1 MDNRIMTEELN
12 NSDTQQGDKNW
23 KEMREKMSLY
33 ESKIAEYE
41 GKERQEVF
49 KTAGL
54 DTTKGVG
61 KAVEMMYEGEMTVE
75 GIQQYAS
82 EEFGVEFGNQ
92 DRLQETVMATE
103 QSQDKLNNIQKNSV
117 VDMYDT
123 DVVSQIREIE
133 QTGNT
138 RNSIAAKLSVIEEA
152 KKNSK

>member
-1 MDNRIMTEELN
+1 MTEELN

-23 KEMREKMSLY
+23 KEMREKISLY

-49 KTAGL
+49 NKAGL

-61 KAVEMMYEGEMTVE
+61 KAVEMMYEGELSVE

-82 EEFGVEFGNQ
+82 EEFQVEFGNQ
-92 DRLQETVMATE
+92 DRLQSNVE
-103 QSQDKLNNIQKNSV
+103 QSQERLNTIQNNSV
-117 VDMYDT
+117 VDTYNT
-123 DVVSQIREIE
+123 DVKSQIRDIE
-133 QTGNT
+133 KTGNI